1 MIHNITLEE
10 EIRSTVY
17 SLQAA
22 NYTSIPHGVFHIAI
36 NSTVDITTIDMTS
49 NEEEKAD
56 LEVTLDLSHFA
67 KGIKNDLAIVKFQ
80 VAKEKVL
87 APSSVNFYTQP
98 LANRKGTIEYKFVG
112 QKVT

>member
-22 NYTSIPHGVFHIAI
+22 NYTSIPHAVFYITI

-49 NEEEKAD
+49 N
-56 LEVTLDLSHFA
+56 
-67 KGIKNDLAIVKFQ
+67 
-80 VAKEKVL
+80 
-87 APSSVNFYTQP
+87 
-98 LANRKGTIEYKFVG
+98 
-112 QKVT
+112 